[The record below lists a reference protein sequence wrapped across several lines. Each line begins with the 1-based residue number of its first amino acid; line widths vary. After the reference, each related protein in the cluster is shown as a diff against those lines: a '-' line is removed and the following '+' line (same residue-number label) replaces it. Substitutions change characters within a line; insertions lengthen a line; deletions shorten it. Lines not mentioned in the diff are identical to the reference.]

1 MAENTF
7 EIKKD
12 KEGTSF
18 KGSGPLVAIVLA
30 LVLIVGAAL
39 YFGKDVL
46 AMSGEHHQ
54 IVESVKELDKSQKQV
69 VKLLK
74 QQTGLFK
81 FLLEMQAKPLENR
94 KEFLEIF
101 IRTSPTWDVKLESE

>member
-1 MAENTF
+1 MSENTF

-18 KGSGPLVAIVLA
+18 KGSGPLVALVLA
-30 LVLIVGAAL
+30 VMVIVGGAL

-46 AMSGEHHQ
+46 AMSSEHNQ

-69 VKLLK
+69 VKLLQ

-81 FLLEMQAKPLENR
+81 FLLEMQAKPVEKR

-101 IRTSPTWDVKLESE
+101 KGSPTWEGKADSG